1 TWSRTSWLRANSTE
15 RSWSTFA
22 PLADSS
28 SISSYVT
35 AASLRAFG
43 TRRGSAVKTPST
55 SVYISH
61 AVAPSAAASA
71 TAVRFEPP
79 RPSVVTSC
87 ESAETPWKPA
97 TRTILPA
104 SRASLIRVART
115 SAIFALPWTV
125 SVTIPACEPVSEIA
139 SCPRSWTAIAQS
151 AFEIRSP
158 TEMSMS
164 YSRGCGFGEISWA
177 SRISSS
183 VVSPIAERTPTT
195 PCPSSRA
202 RTSRRATSLI
212 LSGSATDVPPN
223 FMTTRSRRGESA
235 SAVTSGTVSSTA
247 MREVCLRHFAP
258 ARERPAERHLV
269 GVLEVAAGG
278 KAAREACDADAV
290 AQPAGE
296 IRRGRLAGRVRVRRE
311 DDLDDAVA
319 LDAVQELVDPQI
331 LGLDAVE
338 RGERAAEDVVEA
350 AVLRGPLERDEVDGL
365 LDDADRR
372 AVAARVEADRAELLL
387 GEVAALAAE
396 ADALLHLADRR
407 RERERLLLRHLEDV
421 EGEPLRRPAADP
433 RQARQLGDEVLDGR
447 AEHGRRVLVRSG
459 RKIQGWPTPSPGS

>member
-269 GVLEVAAGG
+269 GVLEVAADG

-311 DDLDDAVA
+311 DDLD
-319 LDAVQELVDPQI
+319 
-331 LGLDAVE
+331 DAVE